1 MFLTTSWHHPRPLR
15 IPRFLSL
22 LFKSLIN
29 VSKLSVLGRIAAA
42 IAASLRSLYPF
53 PFFPSNL
60 HNFVMKLP
68 ILLSSHFLVLLFLA
82 ALVLSTEDYY
92 KLLGLDKDA
101 SDRQLKKAYR
111 TLSKKFHPDKNP
123 YVP

>member
-1 MFLTTSWHHPRPLR
+1 
-15 IPRFLSL
+15 
-22 LFKSLIN
+22 
-29 VSKLSVLGRIAAA
+29 
-42 IAASLRSLYPF
+42 
-53 PFFPSNL
+53 
-60 HNFVMKLP
+60 MKLP

-123 YVP
+123 YVPRPPFSYQPSFFH